1 MFNLILVEILCF
13 ILGFAVGALE
23 DPYEEDERFDES
35 LEDYDCKDCFGA
47 SFGDCDHC
55 PKNQD

>member
-1 MFNLILVEILCF
+1 MFNLILVGIVFF
-13 ILGFAVGALE
+13 ILGFAVGTLE
-23 DPYEEDERFDES
+23 DPYEEDKIFDES
-35 LEDYDCKDCFGA
+35 LKDYDCKDCFGA

>member
-1 MFNLILVEILCF
+1 MFNLILVGIVCF

-35 LEDYDCKDCFGA
+35 LKDCDCKDCFGA